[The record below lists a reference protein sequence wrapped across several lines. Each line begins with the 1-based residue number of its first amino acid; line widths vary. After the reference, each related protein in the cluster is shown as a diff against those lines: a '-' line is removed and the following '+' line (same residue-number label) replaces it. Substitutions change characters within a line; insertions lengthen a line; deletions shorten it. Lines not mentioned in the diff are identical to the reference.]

1 MPDLYDYAFRALCW
15 IWAIGAC
22 GYLEFCV
29 RVVRGEFHG

>member
-1 MPDLYDYAFRALCW
+1 MHDLYDYAFRALCW